1 MSQEIQHALDA
12 AMALAVEHNQSRARL
27 WLPHLSSA
35 WLGVAPRYVL
45 LDSAQDEVAAA
56 RDDERDL
63 SSAEASQGVRETEYD
78 AENMKKTPHASPF
91 TLRIALLR
99 EAWSSRRSLKMRLA
113 LSGMIRSV
121 RESPHIKHALK
132 NAAGVAALTF
142 PAFLPRGSVGECTYD
157 TTDTPHIQV
166 ALRQDLVLQRPWTV
180 DGHHLLLDSGDDH
193 RCDMALWVSP
203 HRQSH
208 YMTVALFISWA
219 IE

>member
-1 MSQEIQHALDA
+1 MSQEIQHSLDA

-63 SSAEASQGVRETEYD
+63 SSAEASQGVRETEHD
-78 AENMKKTPHASPF
+78 VETMRKTPHASLF
-91 TLRIALLR
+91 TLRAALLR

-113 LSGMIRSV
+113 LSGMLRSF
-121 RESPHIKHALK
+121 RESPHVKHALK

-142 PAFLPRGSVGECTYD
+142 PAFLPLGSVGECTCVLTVLHILKRPLGRNWFSTVHGQWMVITYFWILE
-157 TTDTPHIQV
+157 TTTG
-166 ALRQDLVLQRPWTV
+166 ATWRSGYLRI
-180 DGHHLLLDSGDDH
+180 
-193 RCDMALWVSP
+193 VSP
-203 HRQSH
+203 
-208 YMTVALFISWA
+208 FI
-219 IE
+219 

>member
-1 MSQEIQHALDA
+1 MSQEIQHSLDA

-63 SSAEASQGVRETEYD
+63 SSAEASQGVRETEHD
-78 AENMKKTPHASPF
+78 VETMRKTPHVSLF
-91 TLRIALLR
+91 TLRAALLR

-113 LSGMIRSV
+113 LSGMLRSF
-121 RESPHIKHALK
+121 RESPHVKHALK

-142 PAFLPRGSVGECTYD
+142 PAFLPLGSVGECTCA
-157 TTDTPHIQV
+157 TTGTPLILKRSLGRNWFSAVHGQWMVITYFWILETTTG
-166 ALRQDLVLQRPWTV
+166 ATWRSGYLRI
-180 DGHHLLLDSGDDH
+180 
-193 RCDMALWVSP
+193 VS
-203 HRQSH
+203 
-208 YMTVALFISWA
+208 LFI
-219 IE
+219 